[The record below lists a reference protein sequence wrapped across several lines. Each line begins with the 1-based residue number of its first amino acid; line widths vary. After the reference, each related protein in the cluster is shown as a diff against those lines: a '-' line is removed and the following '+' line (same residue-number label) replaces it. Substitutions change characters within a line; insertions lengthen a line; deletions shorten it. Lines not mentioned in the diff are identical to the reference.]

1 MKYGTTP
8 ASWFQKKI
16 RGNMSVLTD
25 HICKGLNE
33 LNLIRCKKIP
43 KRPGADWRD
52 LPDENVS
59 LTFIHSTT
67 TILTKSI
74 RQLHAMFL
82 ILQVTLSNGLV
93 EKLRPLALSKT
104 AKNHNEWKGLYG
116 RLDWQGNLPI
126 SITDPQPM
134 GKVGMCFHPE
144 QDRIITVRECA
155 RSQVK
160 KVLMFLLRQPSS
172 ITNRVHI
179 SFCFGH

>member
-1 MKYGTTP
+1 
-8 ASWFQKKI
+8 
-16 RGNMSVLTD
+16 MSVLTD

-43 KRPGADWRD
+43 TRPGADWRD

-59 LTFIHSTT
+59 FTVYYTSD
-67 TILTKSI
+67 TKSI
-74 RQLHAMFL
+74 CHLHAMFL
-82 ILQVTLSNGLV
+82 ILQVTLSNGLM

-155 RSQVK
+155 RSQVR
-160 KVLMFLLRQPSS
+160 KVLMFLLLQSSS
-172 ITNRVHI
+172 ISNRV
-179 SFCFGH
+179 